1 MQEKKEK
8 LAELKGQQI
17 HHQEMYLQDQ
27 LFHQLDRNLWNKLY
41 LQIQIKQLV
50 L

>member
-8 LAELKGQQI
+8 PAELKGQQI